1 MINRK
6 DGGLFVGSFKNTESC
21 SDLSVSSDEIE
32 FDLADSGNEFKV
44 PETSAKVLKSQS
56 IAIIGNPTMETND
69 ISEVDIAQDE

>member
-44 PETSAKVLKSQS
+44 P
-56 IAIIGNPTMETND
+56 
-69 ISEVDIAQDE
+69 